1 MKKRLTSILLIIFMM
16 LTLLP
21 ISAMAADTGKA
32 PGDAN
37 FNDDDVTWIGT
48 TSEYQ
53 KTLKAFFD
61 AGGLRKVPV
70 GDLAA
75 DGSLINVKYGLVDCN
90 GTWAAQPIYDKIE
103 AEYLHTADSFGRLSA
118 KEDDNKPIESI
129 FVDGYVQATRN
140 GKMGLLDSTGKEVIP
155 CKYDAVG
162 LPVEGISRI
171 IEKSGDVY
179 YLGYWD
185 LAQGKELVTPN
196 KYVVSGSDATAGGT
210 PMVSRSKY
218 YKNVSDNRYAA
229 QFDFN
234 GGYAMVDTGKVE
246 TVTHKFGTGAYG
258 YPSTYGEAPSL
269 GWDVT
274 QNLVYAQI
282 IDKSGNEILSGGPY
296 PYLGSARY
304 YPQAG
309 PYMVYQE
316 LSDKFMIFLSDQDT
330 TAIFYSHLESGVV
343 GPEGII
349 IPAQYHGGI
358 LPNGLHPGWVP
369 ADAEM
374 EIIPELSLVI
384 TNTAP
389 YDRNNYDGNFYEG
402 DLGTG
407 VVDFNNKT
415 IIPFVLY
422 KGVEY
427 DSANNVL
434 DGEYIYRPDGTKIPG
449 TDKQVSS
456 IVNGYVTIGEYDGEG
471 NLAYNGVISVKT
483 GEAYT
488 HENLKGSFLTSVS
501 TNNTLWVNKGSDEDP
516 KWGLVNLQGEVI
528 LPFEYEDIDAF
539 SDNWE
544 KTDDAY
550 ATVKKTGRWGMVDT
564 MGKEILPCSYRSID
578 EPVDGYISVQDY
590 DTNKWGVFSLHSGR
604 ITTPC
609 QSTSRLTKR
618 FQAQGWG
625 AIMGTVPIQV
635 GNSLNAL
642 FDMDTGKQITP
653 TYLVMKP
660 SERGL
665 FYNTYGDYFGPN
677 GRIVFPRSESGEDL
691 TLVVKNGKVGYV
703 NASRLAR
710 EGKSLPTTPRVKPAL
725 VPITPK
731 CYLVQYPDKRLYKVG
746 DSFDMTGLIVHYQDE
761 NGVRSVVDNSK
772 LTFYTSGT
780 VKLTQG
786 RPFTADGVKLVEI
799 QYNGKKVD
807 TFDVKVIA
815 DNAGNILE
823 TGNYYMQIYGKYLYP
838 VSASGILWIELS
850 DKKPDKPFTVKLLDY
865 SDDRGPAYSISYDGT
880 YIVQPSSKDGAQL
893 QSSNIPLRWR
903 INKYSSFCTIRDYGN
918 QKLIVNASGQKSGN
932 GTKVIVWSS
941 TGSAPDHAKIK
952 FIKVD

>member
-1 MKKRLTSILLIIFMM
+1 MM
-16 LTLLP
+16 LTMLP
-21 ISAMAADTGKA
+21 ISAMAADAGKV
-32 PGDAN
+32 PGNAN
-37 FNDDDVTWIGT
+37 YNEDDITWIGT

-75 DGSLINVKYGLVDCN
+75 DGDLINIRYGLVDCD
-90 GTWAAQPIYDKIE
+90 GAWAAQPIYEDIK
-103 AEYLHTADSFGRLSA
+103 AEYLHTVGSFGQLSTT
-118 KEDDNKPIESI
+118 EDENKSTESI
-129 FVDGYVQATRN
+129 FVDGYVQATRD
-140 GKMGLLDSTGKEVIP
+140 GKMGLLDSTGAEVIP

-185 LAQGKELVTPN
+185 LAQGKELVAPN
-196 KYVVSGSDATAGGT
+196 KYVVSDYDATAAGY
-210 PMVSRSKY
+210 PMRWRSGV
-218 YKNVSDNRYAA
+218 YKNVGDNRYAA
-229 QFDFN
+229 RFDFN
-234 GGYAMVDTGKVE
+234 GGYAMVETGKVE

-258 YPSTYGEAPSL
+258 YPSTYEEASEL

-282 IDKSGNEILSGGPY
+282 IDKNGKEILSGGPY
-296 PYLGSARY
+296 PYLGGARL

-309 PYMVYQE
+309 PYMVYRE
-316 LSDKFMIFLSDQDT
+316 LSPKFMMFHSDQDT

-374 EIIPELSLVI
+374 QIIPERSLVI
-384 TNTAP
+384 TNTSP
-389 YDRNNYDGNFYEG
+389 YERDHYEGDFYEG
-402 DLGTG
+402 SLGTG

-415 IIPFVLY
+415 IIPFVLDR
-422 KGVEY
+422 GVEY

-434 DGEYIYRPDGTKIPG
+434 DGTFGGYIYRPDGTKIPG
-449 TDKQVSS
+449 TDKHVSG

-471 NLAYNGVISVKT
+471 KLAYNGVISVKT

-488 HENLKGSFLTSVS
+488 HENLKGSSCTSVS
-501 TNNTLWVNKGSDEDP
+501 ANNTLWVNKGSAKEP

-539 SDNWE
+539 GDTWE
-544 KTDDAY
+544 RIDGAY
-550 ATVKKTGRWGMVDT
+550 ATVKKNGRWGIVDN
-564 MGKEILPCSYRSID
+564 MGKEILPCSYRSIAA
-578 EPVDGYISVQDY
+578 PVDGYISIQDY
-590 DTNKWGVFSLHSGR
+590 DTNKWGVYSLNSGR
-604 ITTPC
+604 ITTLC
-609 QSTSRLTKR
+609 ELTR
-618 FQAQGWG
+618 GITMNFAAHGWG
-625 AIMGTVPIQV
+625 AIMGTAPINV

-665 FYNTYGDYFGPN
+665 FYNTYGDCFGPD
-677 GRIVFPRSESGEDL
+677 GRIVFPRSERGEDR
-691 TLVVKNGKVGYV
+691 TLVVKDGKVGYI

-710 EGKSLPTTPRVKPAL
+710 EGKSLPTTTRVKPVL
-725 VPITPK
+725 VPIKPRS
-731 CYLVQYPDKRLYKVG
+731 YLVQYPDNQLYKVG
-746 DSFDMTGLIVHYQDE
+746 NSFDITGLIVHYEDE

-772 LTFYTSGT
+772 LTFFTSGT

-786 RPFTADGVKLVEI
+786 RPFTTDGVKVIEI
-799 QYNGKKVD
+799 QYTGKKVD
-807 TFDVKVIA
+807 TFEVKVIGE
-815 DNAGNILE
+815 NAGNILE
-823 TGNYYMQIYGKYLYP
+823 TGDYYMQIYGKYLYP
-838 VSASGILWIELS
+838 VWVSSQKTYYMELS
-850 DKKPDKPFTVKLLDY
+850 DKKPDKPFTVKLLNY
-865 SDDRGPAYSISYDGT
+865 SDDRGPEYSISYDGT
-880 YIVQPSSKDGAQL
+880 YIMQPSSSDGDQL
-893 QSSNIPLRWR
+893 RSSNIPHMWR
-903 INKYSSFCTIRDYGN
+903 INKYSSFCTIRDYGK

-941 TGSAPDHAKIK
+941 TGSAPDNAKIN
-952 FIKVD
+952 FINVD